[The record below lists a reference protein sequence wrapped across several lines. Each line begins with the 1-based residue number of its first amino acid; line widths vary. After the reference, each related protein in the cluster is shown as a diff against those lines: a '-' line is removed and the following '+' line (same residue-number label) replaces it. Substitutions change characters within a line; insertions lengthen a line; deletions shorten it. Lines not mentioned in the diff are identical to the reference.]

1 MIALLIWVFEIRHFC
16 PFSFHLEERSALPF
30 DSRYTLTEEGVKL
43 ASVLNIA
50 PSLLSHRTS
59 AMKPAPTSNI
69 FPEASGP
76 SGWERAA
83 TKGATNS
90 G

>member
-1 MIALLIWVFEIRHFC
+1 MAVLVRFSEIRHFS
-16 PFSFHLEERSALPF
+16 PFSFHLGKISAIT
-30 DSRYTLTEEGVKL
+30 DSVSQDIRTAEGVKL

-59 AMKPAPTSNI
+59 AMNPAPTSNI
-69 FPEASGP
+69 LPEASGP
-76 SGWERAA
+76 SGWQRAT